1 MFYLDPKYSFFLSPY
16 FLRKGIVIGQQLS
29 VKASKIAA
37 GVEAEKTN
45 DLLQN
50 LAKAVN
56 MKVRYDQIR
65 Y

>member
-1 MFYLDPKYSFFLSPY
+1 
-16 FLRKGIVIGQQLS
+16 LS

-56 MKVRYDQIR
+56 MKVRLVKILK
-65 Y
+65 